1 MVRYGGMIPTYCPR
15 CRRVRVAERCGF
27 RRAKRRS
34 RTIENDLRGRLGH
47 GSLSL
52 AENGDLLGER
62 VSSFGAAQELFDGE
76 VNLREELAGI
86 VRAVQPLDV
95 NELVAIPTRPTR
107 DRDSAPV
114 YPPKTPAKC

>member
-1 MVRYGGMIPTYCPR
+1 MGVSGTVRFPLLRTAIFWASA
-15 CRRVRVAERCGF
+15 CRP
-27 RRAKRRS
+27 S
-34 RTIENDLRGRLGH
+34 
-47 GSLSL
+47 
-52 AENGDLLGER
+52 
-62 VSSFGAAQELFDGE
+62 GAAQELFDGE

-86 VRAVQPLDV
+86 VRAAQPLDV